1 MQWWKPLSSISL
13 RPFNLMLI
21 LKPEEP
27 LEGKETGNED
37 QDKLEPSLSL
47 IASSF
52 DDAGDLLSKLMIFI
66 INMLLARTWKN

>member
-1 MQWWKPLSSISL
+1 
-13 RPFNLMLI
+13 MLI

-52 DDAGDLLSKLMIFI
+52 DDAGDLWSKLMLFI
-66 INMLLARTWKN
+66 ISMHLHLTQDLEKLRWKSGRSERS

>member
-1 MQWWKPLSSISL
+1 
-13 RPFNLMLI
+13 MLI

-27 LEGKETGNED
+27 LEGKGIGNED
-37 QDKLEPSLSL
+37 QDKLEPSRSL
-47 IASSF
+47 IASNF